1 MTKNSPKIY
10 QLVHISVTFSSR
22 IFKQSQKN
30 IFCWKFCLELPQHEL
45 KLRNSAEPSFFIHMT
60 SNFKGSLT
68 ALPSSGGNK
77 IQKLDTFL
85 KQEFFLNSGIRLKNN

>member
-10 QLVHISVTFSSR
+10 KLIYISVTFSSR

-30 IFCWKFCLELPQHEL
+30 VFWWKFDLELPQHEL
-45 KLRNSAEPSFFIHMT
+45 KLRNSAEPSFFMHMT

-68 ALPSSGGNK
+68 ALPSSGENEVYTNT
-77 IQKLDTFL
+77 L
-85 KQEFFLNSGIRLKNN
+85 LN